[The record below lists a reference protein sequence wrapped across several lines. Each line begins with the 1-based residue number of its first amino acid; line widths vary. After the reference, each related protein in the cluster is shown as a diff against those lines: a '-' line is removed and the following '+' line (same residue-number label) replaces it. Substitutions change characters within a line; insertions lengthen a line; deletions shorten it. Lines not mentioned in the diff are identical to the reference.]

1 MKKNSRLI
9 INENI
14 SIHLTELNFRFSR
27 SGGRGGQNVNKVE
40 TRVELLFNIYDSNS
54 FSDEEKNLLT
64 NRLKN
69 KIDKDGNLRI
79 VSQKERTQG
88 RNKELAVERFVKT
101 IQKGLF
107 RRRKRISTK
116 NPESVNE
123 DRIKLKKL
131 QSHKKELR
139 KKVTITD

>member
-14 SIHLTELNFRFSR
+14 SIQLTELNFRFSR